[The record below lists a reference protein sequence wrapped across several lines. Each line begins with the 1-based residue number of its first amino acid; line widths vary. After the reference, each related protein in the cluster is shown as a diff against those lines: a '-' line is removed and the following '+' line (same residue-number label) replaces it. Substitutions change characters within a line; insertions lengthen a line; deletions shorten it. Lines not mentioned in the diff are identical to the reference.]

1 MGPKVR
7 LERPGIE
14 TTEVFKVV
22 GVLWAESKA
31 LAIEHEKEKEKEKER
46 RGLEEGMKN
55 LSFDS

>member
-22 GVLWAESKA
+22 AVLWAESKA

-46 RGLEEGMKN
+46 RGEDWRKG
-55 LSFDS
+55 